1 MLPIFKIIFIFAFNL
16 IVFKRILSFILY
28 LITIFNYQNH
38 CIIMAFMKGIINS
51 SSLEK
56 FYLKFHYMTIF
67 LFSTNYTI
75 HILSLKVFSESENF
89 ILLYR
94 YTKCQKKTMKLF
106 QIFVVTVQYN

>member
-16 IVFKRILSFILY
+16 IVFKRILSIILY

-75 HILSLKVFSESENF
+75 HILSLKFSQKVK
-89 ILLYR
+89 ILSY
-94 YTKCQKKTMKLF
+94 YIDIQNAKKKTMKLF